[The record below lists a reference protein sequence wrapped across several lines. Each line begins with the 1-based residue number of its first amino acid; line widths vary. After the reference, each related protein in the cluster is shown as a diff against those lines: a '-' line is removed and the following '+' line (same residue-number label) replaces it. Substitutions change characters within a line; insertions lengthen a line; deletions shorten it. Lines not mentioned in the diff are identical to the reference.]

1 MERIDDLSFSNIVN
15 IIQGEDVIGADLIND
30 FAVELEDVLKQ
41 LKALQEKA
49 ARFKSRAQGL
59 QNAAKLV
66 AQHLEKP
73 LPLAVKRLD
82 YIVVLSD
89 ADLTIERNVI

>member
-1 MERIDDLSFSNIVN
+1 
-15 IIQGEDVIGADLIND
+15 
-30 FAVELEDVLKQ
+30 
-41 LKALQEKA
+41 LQEKT